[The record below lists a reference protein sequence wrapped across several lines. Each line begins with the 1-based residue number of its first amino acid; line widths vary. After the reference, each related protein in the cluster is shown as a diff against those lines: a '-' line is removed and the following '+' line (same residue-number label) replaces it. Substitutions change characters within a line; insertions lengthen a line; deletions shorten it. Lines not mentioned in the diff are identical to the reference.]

1 MPAIIQ
7 SASTE
12 NAQKDRAMSSIIEE
26 IKPETAE
33 MIKAQA
39 EALGLSVD
47 EYLRELLPA
56 SNGDSLDQPLY
67 KTASTEEWLS
77 AFSEWA
83 TDHPTLPIMA
93 DDSRESIYQGRGE

>member
-1 MPAIIQ
+1 
-7 SASTE
+7 
-12 NAQKDRAMSSIIEE
+12 MSSIIEE

-39 EALGLSVD
+39 EAHGLSVD
-47 EYLRELLPA
+47 EYLRDLLPPT
-56 SNGDSLDQPLY
+56 DETILEDLQY
-67 KTASTEEWLS
+67 RTASTAEWIK

-83 TDHPTLPIMA
+83 ASHPTLPILA